1 MVNKGCKYVAIAL
14 IPGQA
19 VETCPYND
27 FEKMPTR
34 EQIAEFYKA
43 NPKARK
49 VIATKRSTLCV
60 RQAERA

>member
-19 VETCPYND
+19 VETCPYKD
-27 FEKMPTR
+27 FEEMPTR

-43 NPKARK
+43 NPKTRK
-49 VIATKRSTLCV
+49 VIATKRSTL
-60 RQAERA
+60 RA